1 MSRKTTIHTTD
12 VAPIDAPSGQ
22 GTTNGDLVFTSGQTA
37 IAPDGESLVDEP
49 IDVQAT
55 QCLENVAAILRE
67 AGGSLADAL
76 KITVFLADIEDYA
89 AMNEAYEGFFD
100 VEPPARTAIEVADL
114 PFGAGVE
121 MQAIAAIDR

>member
-12 VAPIDAPSGQ
+12 VAPIDAPFSQ
-22 GTTNGDLVFTSGQTA
+22 ATTDGDLVFTSGQTA
-37 IAPDGESLVDEP
+37 IAPDGENLTDEP

-55 QCLENVAAILRE
+55 QCLENVDAILRE
-67 AGGSLADAL
+67 AGGSLADVL

-89 AMNEAYEGFFD
+89 AMNETYEEFFD
-100 VEPPARTAIEVADL
+100 VEPPARTAIEVAEL

-121 MQAIAAIDR
+121 VQAIAAIDQ